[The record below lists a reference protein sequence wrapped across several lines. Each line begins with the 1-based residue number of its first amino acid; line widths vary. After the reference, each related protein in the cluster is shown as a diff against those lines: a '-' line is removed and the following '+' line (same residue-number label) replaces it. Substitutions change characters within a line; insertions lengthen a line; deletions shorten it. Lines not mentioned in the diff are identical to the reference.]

1 MRAKRLKK
9 LSAANSASPKQP
21 EKPTFFVDRQL
32 GRYKFAG
39 ILRAAGLDVLIHD
52 DHFAPETID
61 TEWLATAGERGWVV
75 ITRDERI
82 RYRAAERETVRRAK
96 VRAFVL
102 AAHGDLRAEV
112 LADIFLRAL
121 PKVRAILAKEGP
133 PFIAKIWRDG
143 QAALIDF

>member
-9 LSAANSASPKQP
+9 QSAANSASPKQP

-39 ILRAAGLDVLIHD
+39 ILRAAGLDVVIHD
-52 DHFAPETID
+52 DHFAPDTID
-61 TEWLATAGERGWVV
+61 TEWLAVAGERGWIV

-82 RYRAAERETVRRAK
+82 RYRTAEREAVRRAK

-102 AAHGDLRAEV
+102 VAHGDLSAEA
-112 LADIFLRAL
+112 LAEIFLKAL
-121 PKVRAILAKEGP
+121 TKVQTILTRKKP
-133 PFIAKIWRDG
+133 PFIAKIWRGG
-143 QAALIDF
+143 QTAVIDF